1 MRLFIWM
8 LLLMAIVS
16 CKSTVEEKSSEIEI
30 AQLEIGPEATTIEK
44 EDVVEM
50 ETPEIESKY
59 QYDKEWEVFKEA
71 ILNKDIKGVA
81 AFASSDAVDAE
92 ALIVVMDNEVL
103 LQKLRE
109 TKYEDLTVNTTDL
122 GVSIEFHA
130 IESTVDEEGNEIG
143 SAITIF
149 FTEGEQFLE
158 LDYFV
163 AAG

>member
-1 MRLFIWM
+1 MKLFIWM
-8 LLLMAIVS
+8 LLLMVIVS
-16 CKSTVEEKSSEIEI
+16 CKSTVEEKSSEVEI
-30 AQLEIGPEATTIEK
+30 VQLEISPEATTLEK
-44 EDVVEM
+44 EVVAEK
-50 ETPEIESKY
+50 EAPEIESKY

-71 ILNKDIKGVA
+71 ILNKDVKGVA

-92 ALIVVMDNEVL
+92 ALIMVMDNEIL

-109 TKYEDLTVNTTDL
+109 TKYDDLTVSTTDL
-122 GVSIEFHA
+122 GASIEFHA
-130 IESTVDEEGNEIG
+130 IESIIDEEGNEIG